1 MWGSWFEFGIRRSAA
16 LACAAALALAGGAAG
31 QTVQAT
37 RVASGLSFPLFVTAP
52 AGDSRLFIV
61 EKGGLIR
68 VQQSPGAT
76 PTTFLDLT
84 TSINASGERGLL
96 GLAFDPNY
104 ATNGRFYVDYIDGTT
119 FNTRVV
125 RYTVPNPTA
134 NTAAGAV
141 VDSIITVNQP
151 AGRTNHKAGW
161 IGFRPGDAANLY
173 VAVGDGGSSN
183 DPDQF
188 AQNINSNLGKMLR
201 LDVSG
206 NGAGYAIPAGN
217 PFAGATPGNDEIW
230 AYGLRNPF
238 RNSFDRANGN
248 FYIADVG
255 QSTREEVNV
264 EETSIAGRNY
274 GWRALEGSGDNPG
287 VADAAPANAV
297 GPVFDYRHGN
307 NADIFSPAGV
317 SGSITGGYVYR
328 GDAMPGLAGTY
339 FFGDFVSG
347 KLGSFVYDPATDS
360 VSNITDRTAQLD
372 PGAAN
377 FGTNAISSF
386 GEDGFGELYIVDIKG
401 EVFKI
406 VPEPGGVLALSIA
419 GLCALRRPRPRR

>member
-1 MWGSWFEFGIRRSAA
+1 MWGSAFQSSIRCSAV
-16 LACAAALALAGGAAG
+16 LAGAATLALAGDAAG

-37 RVASGLSFPLFVTAP
+37 RVASGLNSPLFVTAP
-52 AGDSRLFIV
+52 AGDTRLFIV

-84 TSINASGERGLL
+84 TSINAAGERGLL

-119 FNTRVV
+119 LNTRVV
-125 RYTVPNPTA
+125 RYTVPNPATA

-151 AGRTNHKAGW
+151 AGRSNHKAGW
-161 IGFRPGDAANLY
+161 IGFRPGDAGNLY

-188 AQNINSNLGKMLR
+188 AQNIDSNLGKMLR
-201 LDVSG
+201 LNVSG
-206 NGAGYAIPAGN
+206 NGAGYTIPAGN
-217 PFAGATPGNDEIW
+217 PFVDAPGNDEIW

-274 GWRALEGSGDNPG
+274 GWRAREGSGDNPG

-297 GPVFDYRHGN
+297 NPVFDYRHGN
-307 NADIFSPAGV
+307 NTDIFSPVGV

-328 GDAMPGLAGTY
+328 GNAMPGLGGTY
-339 FFGDFVSG
+339 FFADFVSG
-347 KLGSFVYDPATDS
+347 KLGSFLYNPDTDS
-360 VSNITDRTAQLD
+360 VSNIIDRTAQLD
-372 PGAAN
+372 PASAN
-377 FGTNAISSF
+377 FGPNAISSF
-386 GEDGFGELYIVDIKG
+386 GEDGAGELYIVDING

-406 VPEPGGVLALSIA
+406 IPEPGSVLALSIA
-419 GLCALRRPRPRR
+419 GLCALRRRR

>member
-1 MWGSWFEFGIRRSAA
+1 MTEPSLKTGVPYSAA
-16 LACAAALALAGGAAG
+16 LACAAVLALAGDATG

-37 RVASGLSFPLFVTAP
+37 RVASGLSSPLYVTAP

-104 ATNGRFYVDYIDGTT
+104 ATNGRFYVDYIDAVSL
-119 FNTRVV
+119 NTRVV
-125 RYTVPNPTA
+125 RYTVPNPATA

-151 AGRTNHKAGW
+151 AGRSNHKAGW
-161 IGFRPGDAANLY
+161 IGFRPGEAGNLY

-206 NGAGYAIPAGN
+206 NGVGYAIPAGN

-274 GWRALEGSGDNPG
+274 GWRAREGSGDNPG
-287 VADAAPANAV
+287 VADAAPPNAV
-297 GPVFDYRHGN
+297 DPVFDYRHGN

-328 GDAMPGLAGTY
+328 GNAMPGLAGTY

-347 KLGSFVYDPATDS
+347 KLGSFIYDPATDS
-360 VSNITDRTAQLD
+360 VSNIIDRTGQLD
-372 PGAAN
+372 PGSAN
-377 FGTNAISSF
+377 FGGGAISSF
-386 GEDGFGELYIVDIKG
+386 GEDGFGELYIVDING

-406 VPEPGGVLALSIA
+406 VPEPGGVLALSLA
-419 GLCALRRPRPRR
+419 GLCALRRRRG